1 MMKRIVVK
9 FVVPLTIIS
18 FSLITMRSI
27 AFVDDIGSIDF
38 TGFPFLYTCKGFHTS
53 MSQQFFLLPLLVD
66 LVVYLLIWFVFF
78 LILKNFVDINKA
90 PRFIP
95 VTLILLATVFFAIN
109 TLFASNSDNIFLLKK
124 DFEIKVEQRNF
135 YVVPWF

>member
-1 MMKRIVVK
+1 MKQIIVK

-38 TGFPFLYTCKGFHTS
+38 IGFPFLYTCKGFHTS
-53 MSQQFFLLPLLVD
+53 MSQQLFLLPLLVD
-66 LVVYLLIWFVFF
+66 LVVYLLIWFALF
-78 LILKNFVDINKA
+78 LILNKFVDINKA

-95 VTLILLATVFFAIN
+95 LTLILLATVFFAIN
-109 TLFASNSDNIFLLKK
+109 ILLAHNPDNIFILKR
-124 DFEIKVEQRNF
+124 DFEIKVEQRDF
-135 YVVPWF
+135 YIVPWF